1 MTGGAPF
8 RTSITMT
15 IHFELPKH
23 IEEQLRSSGIDP
35 TQAAKEPFFV
45 DLYRKEQIT
54 HHQLA
59 EALGL
64 DCNETDGVLK
74 RHGVGIELSPE
85 EFRSQ
90 VDPLRELRRQ

>member
-1 MTGGAPF
+1 
-8 RTSITMT
+8 MT
-15 IHFELPKH
+15 IHFDIPQD
-23 IEEQLRSSGIDP
+23 IEEQIRSAGGDP
-35 TQAAKEPFFV
+35 TQMAKELFLV

-64 DCNETDGVLK
+64 NRYETDGVLK
-74 RHGVGIELSPE
+74 RHGVGIELSWE

-90 VDPLRELRRQ
+90 ADSLRELRRQ

>member
-1 MTGGAPF
+1 
-8 RTSITMT
+8 MT
-15 IHFELPKH
+15 IHFDIPQN
-23 IEEQLRSSGIDP
+23 IEEQIRSSGVDP
-35 TQAAKEPFFV
+35 TQMAKELFLV

-64 DCNETDGVLK
+64 DRYETDGILK
-74 RHGVGIELSPE
+74 RHGVGIELSLE

-90 VDPLRELRRQ
+90 VDSLRELRRQ

>member
-1 MTGGAPF
+1 
-8 RTSITMT
+8 MT
-15 IHFELPKH
+15 IHFDIPQD
-23 IEEQLRSSGIDP
+23 IEDQIRSAGVDP
-35 TQAAKEPFFV
+35 TQMAKELFLV

-64 DCNETDGVLK
+64 NRYETDGVLK
-74 RHGVGIELSPE
+74 RYGIGIELSLE

-90 VDPLRELRRQ
+90 ADSLRELRRQ

>member
-1 MTGGAPF
+1 
-8 RTSITMT
+8 MT
-15 IHFELPKH
+15 IHFDIPQN
-23 IEEQLRSSGIDP
+23 IEEQIRSSGVDP
-35 TQAAKEPFFV
+35 TQMAKELFLV

-64 DCNETDGVLK
+64 DRYETDGVLK
-74 RHGVGIELSPE
+74 RHGVGIELSLE

-90 VDPLRELRRQ
+90 VDSLRELRRQ